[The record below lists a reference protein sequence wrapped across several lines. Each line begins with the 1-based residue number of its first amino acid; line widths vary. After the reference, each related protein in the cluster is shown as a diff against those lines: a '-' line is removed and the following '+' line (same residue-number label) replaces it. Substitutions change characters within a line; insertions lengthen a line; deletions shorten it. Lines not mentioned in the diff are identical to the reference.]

1 MAYYKPYR
9 KKPINKISKEIKEKY
24 LSMTLVQL
32 EVEKKKLIEESGRL
46 VYETR
51 SELWKEANSSEN
63 IDGSDYE
70 EIYSRVEKSFPPL
83 EKKLFDIFEWG
94 KQETQRKREIARIR
108 QEIWEKEIKDEN
120 SSAYKNYIIPL
131 RKQRKLKDEL
141 IKKQGRY
148 NRIQLILDAFPEI
161 KKRVKKKEQ
170 SAKLAAYGNSSRQ
183 KGESIAR
190 NIKKNTEFPFRCPY
204 CLSITEKDNCHVD
217 HINPVSNGGLSLL
230 KNMVLV
236 CKSCN
241 LKKKDNSLRIFCKE
255 NNLNYLDICE
265 RLENLGKFV

>member
-1 MAYYKPYR
+1 MPYYKRYS

-24 LSMTLVQL
+24 ISMTLVQL
-32 EVEKKKLIEESGRL
+32 EVEKNKLIEEKGRL

-51 SELWKEANSSEN
+51 SELWKEANSSVDISE
-63 IDGSDYE
+63 YK

-83 EKKLFDIFEWG
+83 EKKLIDIFDWG
-94 KQETQRKREIARIR
+94 KQETQRKREIARIH
-108 QEIWEKEIKDEN
+108 QEIWQKEIKDKN

-131 RKQRKLKDEL
+131 EKKRKLKDEL
-141 IKKQGRY
+141 MEKRGRY
-148 NRIQLILDAFPEI
+148 NQIQLILDAFPEI

-170 SAKLAAYGNSSRQ
+170 SAKLAAYGRSSRQ
-183 KGESIAR
+183 KGDIIAK

-265 RLENLGKFV
+265 RLEKLGKFV

>member
-183 KGESIAR
+183 KAESIAR